1 MILPTMSYSE
11 ISRAYRREINT
22 AWNKIDD
29 AALKF
34 GGVVKK
40 TRLYPVSRIYTIQTR
55 DKTKIKLLFT
65 AYKRSQWDSP
75 LLGMYSTFFYKGG
88 LHSISVDGPK
98 GTAHIHTPHF
108 WDRYRERVVK
118 DQEMST
124 EDLIKRYMLNNR
136 DMESFI
142 NTRQFTDSY
151 MKYENEEVT
160 QMAARIQEGNCF
172 MDKIETGLYL
182 IKTIISDDMLGDKQ
196 LEAFSLLEEKRLMNA
211 EKYLQKGRVK

>member
-75 LLGMYSTFFYKGG
+75 LLGMYSTFFIKEVCIRFQ
-88 LHSISVDGPK
+88 SMAPK
-98 GTAHIHTPHF
+98 
-108 WDRYRERVVK
+108 EL
-118 DQEMST
+118 
-124 EDLIKRYMLNNR
+124 LIYIRPI
-136 DMESFI
+136 FGI
-142 NTRQFTDSY
+142 
-151 MKYENEEVT
+151 V
-160 QMAARIQEGNCF
+160 IGNVW
-172 MDKIETGLYL
+172 L
-182 IKTIISDDMLGDKQ
+182 KTK
-196 LEAFSLLEEKRLMNA
+196 K
-211 EKYLQKGRVK
+211 